1 MPLEDKQL
9 RLRCMREIARRP
21 IDYSQ
26 LQIQAINGIVRMA
39 GVLRPIRGNVVD
51 MNRELRII
59 IDSLERLPKVKEV
72 VTRELVVHN
81 R

>member
-9 RLRCMREIARRP
+9 RLRCLREIARRP

-26 LQIQAINGIVRMA
+26 LQIQAINGIVRMT

-51 MNRELRII
+51 MDKELRVI

-72 VTRELVVHN
+72 VTRDLVVQK